1 MARIL
6 VGTVKGLHRLG
17 DSEEVELEGREVTS
31 LTDGWVLLDGQS
43 IMRSDG
49 DGWQEVASLES
60 RRATCLGPTPHGVL
74 VGTSE
79 AHLLHLSGGDLERV
93 DAFEDVDGRDEWY
106 TPWGGPPDV
115 RSLAHDAAGALY
127 VNVHVGGIVRSR
139 DGGRSWQPTIDIHH
153 DVHQV
158 LTHPDRAGLVFAAA
172 AVGLARSDDGGDT
185 WTVERE
191 GLHAT
196 YSRAVAVV
204 GDSVLL
210 SASTGPGG
218 RQSAIYRRPL
228 DGGSF
233 ERCRGGLPEWFS
245 SNVDT
250 GCLAADGAIAV
261 FGTRDGMVY
270 LSEDSGRTWEVAAA
284 GLPEVTCVSL
294 A

>member
-1 MARIL
+1 M
-6 VGTVKGLHRLG
+6 
-17 DSEEVELEGREVTS
+17 
-31 LTDGWVLLDGQS
+31 
-43 IMRSDG
+43 
-49 DGWQEVASLES
+49 
-60 RRATCLGPTPHGVL
+60 
-74 VGTSE
+74 
-79 AHLLHLSGGDLERV
+79 
-93 DAFEDVDGRDEWY
+93 
-106 TPWGGPPDV
+106 
-115 RSLAHDAAGALY
+115 
-127 VNVHVGGIVRSR
+127 
-139 DGGRSWQPTIDIHH
+139 
-153 DVHQV
+153 
-158 LTHPDRAGLVFAAA
+158 FAAA

-270 LSEDSGRTWEVAAA
+270 LSEDGGRTWEVAAA